1 MCVSVCA
8 SVTASGCALAC
19 AHACMCVLHTAALG
33 VPVHLNPV
41 GVEVGVG
48 NARWGGLGS
57 PWFPLLPPEGAAQVP
72 SWQWMARPEG
82 GMLRPLAPHSLC
94 GDRCSCRGPVPLHRP
109 NITPISSPASSH
121 QVSAL
126 IVHRGDREGC
136 LWKPANGGGTSG
148 GMGPRTQPPLS
159 QLGFFLK
166 PQFGEFL

>member
-1 MCVSVCA
+1 MCLSMCA

-48 NARWGGLGS
+48 NARWGGGLGS

-72 SWQWMARPEG
+72 SWRWMARPEG
-82 GMLRPLAPHSLC
+82 GMLRPLASHSLC

-121 QVSAL
+121 QVSAPT
-126 IVHRGDREGC
+126 VHRGDREVSLEIC
-136 LWKPANGGGTSG
+136 QWWGTSEEW
-148 GMGPRTQPPLS
+148 GPEPSLPSLS
-159 QLGFFLK
+159 LVSS
-166 PQFGEFL
+166 

>member
-33 VPVHLNPV
+33 VPVHLTPV

-48 NARWGGLGS
+48 NARCGGGLGS

-82 GMLRPLAPHSLC
+82 GMLRPLAPYSLY

-121 QVSAL
+121 QVS
-126 IVHRGDREGC
+126 
-136 LWKPANGGGTSG
+136 
-148 GMGPRTQPPLS
+148 GPP
-159 QLGFFLK
+159 
-166 PQFGEFL
+166 